1 MVKNSNYLYKYV
13 EGYIS
18 TITDNQSDT
27 QTNLALLLFRQWYP
41 KGTGDYAGGRYR
53 FENYKKIY
61 NLSLNYFTQA
71 DVIKESDWLN
81 LLPYKIERVSGALD
95 ELKQIQIH
103 IKNGEWEEVREFH
116 NRNFYYHFND
126 ARTDGQIHKD
136 EFFVW
141 LVWEL
146 IEMTEDYLNRMDPTG
161 KEQLNDT
168 DRF

>member
-1 MVKNSNYLYKYV
+1 MAEDSNHLYKFV
-13 EGYIS
+13 EGYIN
-18 TITDNQSDT
+18 TVTDSQSDT
-27 QTNLALLLFRQWYP
+27 QKNLALLLFMHWYP
-41 KGTGDYAGGRYR
+41 KGTGDYAGGNYR
-53 FENYKKIY
+53 FENYRKKY
-61 NLSLNYFTQA
+61 NLSLNYFMQA
-71 DVIKESDWLN
+71 NVVKQSDWPK
-81 LLPYKIERVSGALD
+81 LLPNKIKGLYGALN
-95 ELKQIQIH
+95 ELKQIQNH
-103 IKNGEWEEVREFH
+103 IKQDEWEKVRKFH
-116 NRNFYYHFND
+116 ARNFYYKFND